1 MEEILYK
8 KLSYKKRWFAY
19 FDLLGFAQLVRAS
32 EIHSVLPIYEK
43 VLETIEDKACLKQ
56 PKGLSYSWFSDTFI
70 IFTRGSSLEEFGLI
84 EQAARLFFQRLILHE
99 IPVRGAISYG
109 DLYSQQEKNIFLG
122 EALMDAYEYGEKQN
136 WLNFVI
142 SPSAAKAL
150 DTLSFPMSE
159 RPHYRMVEKKGVITH
174 PGNKS
179 VYAYAFNNGTVN
191 VVNPLLKS
199 LRSMKDSSPKKQKV
213 KYENTIEFI
222 EQYAWKS
229 LNKSKQQGP
238 SDGTR

>member
-1 MEEILYK
+1 MQDTLYK
-8 KLSYKKRWFAY
+8 KLRYTKRWLAY
-19 FDLLGFAQLVRAS
+19 FDLLGFAQLVRTS
-32 EIHSVLPIYEK
+32 ELHSVLPIYEK
-43 VLETIEDKACLKQ
+43 VLETIEEKTGPTQ

-70 IFTRGSSLEEFGLI
+70 IFTRGGSLKEFGLI
-84 EQAARLFFQRLILHE
+84 EQAARLFFQRLILHK

-109 DLYSQQEKNIFLG
+109 DLYTQQEKNIFLG

-159 RPHYRMVEKKGVITH
+159 RAHYRVVEKIGVITH
-174 PGNKS
+174 PGNKE

-191 VVNPLLKS
+191 GINPLLNS
-199 LRSMKDSSPKKQKV
+199 LRAMRESSPKSQKT
-213 KYENTIEFI
+213 KYENTMEFI
-222 EQYAWKS
+222 EQHEREK
-229 LNKSKQQGP
+229 LNKSK
-238 SDGTR
+238 

>member
-1 MEEILYK
+1 MEETLYK
-8 KLSYKKRWFAY
+8 KLRYTKRWFAY
-19 FDLLGFAQLVRAS
+19 FDLLGFAQLVRTS

-43 VLETIEDKACLKQ
+43 VLETIKEKAGPKQ

-70 IFTRGSSLEEFGLI
+70 IFTRGSSLEEFGLV
-84 EQAARLFFQRLILHE
+84 EQVARLFFQKLILHE

-109 DLYSQQEKNIFLG
+109 DLYTQQEKNIFLG

-136 WLNFVI
+136 WIDFVI

-150 DTLSFPMSE
+150 DALGFPMSE
-159 RPHYRMVEKKGVITH
+159 RAHYRSVEKKGVITH

-191 VVNPLLKS
+191 GVNPLLKS
-199 LRSMKDSSPKKQKV
+199 LQSMKDSSPKSQKI

-222 EQYAWKS
+222 ERDAWKR

-238 SDGTR
+238 SVRTR